1 MTKLDYFLGVL
12 LIVFGAVLVAGPETH
27 WLVKL
32 LVLVAAVVFVLFVFK
47 LRQER
52 CITCGHFFQRTLAE
66 RFKARRRR
74 IRCNDCRIAD
84 EAKSVDQSQQTV

>member
-32 LVLVAAVVFVLFVFK
+32 LVLVAAVVFALFVFK

-52 CITCGHFFQRTLAE
+52 CITCGHYFQRTLAE
-66 RFKARRRR
+66 RYKGRHRRT
-74 IRCNDCRIAD
+74 RCLGCK
-84 EAKSVDQSQQTV
+84 KSDQAETVAQSQQTV